1 MCLLK
6 RLLLI
11 LLVRNENILFIP
23 PYYITYYV
31 NTNLIIIVES
41 ETKENAATRGK
52 MERLR
57 LIMEEKR
64 ERRRA
69 GRSVPYDKSKSG
81 TQWSAKS
88 ETQSVAP
95 QDPPADPTLPPEQV
109 VV

>member
-1 MCLLK
+1 M
-6 RLLLI
+6 
-11 LLVRNENILFIP
+11 
-23 PYYITYYV
+23 T
-31 NTNLIIIVES
+31 ES

-69 GRSVPYDKSKSG
+69 GRTVPYDKTKAG

-88 ETQSVAP
+88 ETQSVSTP
-95 QDPPADPTLPPEQV
+95 QDPPGDPTLTPEQV

>member
-1 MCLLK
+1 MSCLIPNYNLLK
-6 RLLLI
+6 SI
-11 LLVRNENILFIP
+11 FLVEG
-23 PYYITYYV
+23 
-31 NTNLIIIVES
+31 

-69 GRSVPYDKSKSG
+69 GRTVPYDKSKSG

-95 QDPPADPTLPPEQV
+95 PDPPADPTLSPEQV

>member
-1 MCLLK
+1 
-6 RLLLI
+6 
-11 LLVRNENILFIP
+11 
-23 PYYITYYV
+23 
-31 NTNLIIIVES
+31 
-41 ETKENAATRGK
+41 

-88 ETQSVAP
+88 ETQSVGP
-95 QDPPADPTLPPEQV
+95 QDPPADPPLPPEQV

>member
-1 MCLLK
+1 
-6 RLLLI
+6 
-11 LLVRNENILFIP
+11 
-23 PYYITYYV
+23 
-31 NTNLIIIVES
+31 
-41 ETKENAATRGK
+41 

-69 GRSVPYDKSKSG
+69 GRNVPYDKTKAG

-88 ETQSVAP
+88 ETQNVAP
-95 QDPPADPTLPPEQV
+95 SDPPADPTLPPEQV